1 MKKISIISPTFNE
14 EENILVLYS
23 QVCEVIDKLPQYDF
37 ELLYIDN
44 ASVDKTSEYLRNLA
58 AADSRV
64 KVIFNNRNFGHIRSP
79 YWGILQTSG
88 DATIYLA
95 ADLQDP
101 PSLIPEFIRI
111 WEAGSQIVLAVKP
124 ASQTGFVMH
133 FLRKQYY
140 KLLDVISEVKIVNN
154 STGFGLYDK
163 CVLDEIRRI
172 GDPYPFLRGLICELG
187 YTITTIPFM
196 QPKRYRGISKNNFF
210 TLYDIAMLGIV
221 RHSAIPIRLVGIV
234 GFFTS
239 GICFLLASVFFM
251 LKLIWWDRF
260 PMGYAPMMILI
271 SFMFGIIMAA
281 VGLIGEYIYSIHR
294 YVQNRPI
301 IVERERINF

>member
-23 QVCEVIDKLPQYDF
+23 QVCVVIDKLPQYDF

-124 ASQTGFVMH
+124 ISQTGFAMH

-239 GICFLLASVFFM
+239 GICFLLALVFFV

-260 PMGYAPMMILI
+260 PMGYAPLMILI

-281 VGLIGEYIYSIHR
+281 VGLLGEYIYSIHR

>member
-23 QVCEVIDKLPQYDF
+23 QVCEVLDKLPQYEF

-44 ASVDKTSEYLRNLA
+44 ASIDKTTNYLRKLA
-58 AADSRV
+58 ADDPRV

-124 ASQTGFVMH
+124 ESQTGFVMH

-140 KLLDVISEVKIVNN
+140 NLLDLISEVKIV
-154 STGFGLYDK
+154 
-163 CVLDEIRRI
+163 LDEVRRI

-196 QPKRYRGISKNNFF
+196 QPRRHRGITKNNFF
-210 TLYDIAMLGIV
+210 TLYDIAILGIV

-234 GFFTS
+234 GFLTS
-239 GICFLLASVFFM
+239 SICFILAVFF
-251 LKLIWWDRF
+251 LVFKLIWWEYF
-260 PMGYAPMMILI
+260 PMGYAPVMILI
-271 SFMFGIIMAA
+271 SFMFGVIMAA
-281 VGLIGEYIYSIHR
+281 LGLIGEYIYSIHR